1 MSYIKLVKHFTKV
14 IIDLLELLSL
24 VWNYPSS
31 NITSPICTNLLTYKR
46 FVQFLCEKGKI
57 LLMIVVSEEYVKHSK
72 LNINW
77 IDTWPWNNLDRIMIM
92 LEMVQILT

>member
-1 MSYIKLVKHFTKV
+1 M
-14 IIDLLELLSL
+14 
-24 VWNYPSS
+24 
-31 NITSPICTNLLTYKR
+31 CTNLFTYER

-77 IDTWPWNNLDRIMIM
+77 IDTWP
-92 LEMVQILT
+92 